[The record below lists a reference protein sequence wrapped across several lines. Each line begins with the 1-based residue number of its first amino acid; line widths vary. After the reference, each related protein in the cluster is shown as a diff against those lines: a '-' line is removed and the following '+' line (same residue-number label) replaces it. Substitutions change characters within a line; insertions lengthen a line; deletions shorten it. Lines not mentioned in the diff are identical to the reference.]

1 MLTFPIAL
9 RGGEAD
15 VTPIMRWLGEGWRR
29 LAGTIAMLPLALALL
44 VTQGLADDTRDKI
57 LDQLFAQLRLA
68 PNPRV
73 AHDIDQRIWSYWT
86 TPENPDLAS
95 RMAEALEARA
105 LGDMV
110 RVIQLLTGIIADYPT
125 YAEAW
130 NQRATMYYL
139 LNDFEASL
147 ADIEKVLQYEPR
159 HFGALSGRAL
169 IYLQQGKRTL
179 AIRDMAAALAL
190 HPFLD
195 ERQLFPELFR
205 DVTRI

>member
-1 MLTFPIAL
+1 MS
-9 RGGEAD
+9 
-15 VTPIMRWLGEGWRR
+15 WLAEGWRR
-29 LAGTIAMLPLALALL
+29 LAGTIAVLPLALVLL
-44 VTQGLADDTRDKI
+44 ATPAPADDARDKI
-57 LDQLFAQLRLA
+57 LDRLFAELRLA

-73 AHDIDQRIWSYWT
+73 AHDIDRRIWGYWT
-86 TPENPDLAS
+86 TPDDPDLAN

-105 LGDMV
+105 RGDTG

-130 NQRATMYYL
+130 NQRATTYYL
-139 LNDFEASL
+139 LDDFEASL
-147 ADIEKVLQYEPR
+147 ADIEKVLEYEPR

-179 AIRDMAAALAL
+179 AIRDMAAALEL
-190 HPFLD
+190 HPFLN
-195 ERQLFPELFR
+195 ERQLFPELLR